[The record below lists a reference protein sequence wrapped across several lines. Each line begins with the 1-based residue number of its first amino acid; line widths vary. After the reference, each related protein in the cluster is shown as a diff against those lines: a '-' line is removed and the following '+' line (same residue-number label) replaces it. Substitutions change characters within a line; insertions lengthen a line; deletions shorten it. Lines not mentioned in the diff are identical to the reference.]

1 MREKNC
7 QDEQKIKESRA
18 GLGWIEDTGEKRRF
32 RMDRKFRKEE
42 KVQDGQKIRLRMNR
56 RRATE
61 SRYNG
66 SAINEPF
73 VKRERKR
80 NVSDKVRLI

>member
-1 MREKNC
+1 MDERSERSEKTEN
-7 QDEQKIKESRA
+7 EY
-18 GLGWIEDTGEKRRF
+18 EKL
-32 RMDRKFRKEE
+32 EE
-42 KVQDGQKIRLRMNR
+42 KVSGLITGERRLRLRMNR
-56 RRATE
+56 RRATK

>member
-1 MREKNC
+1 MDERSERSEKTEN
-7 QDEQKIKESRA
+7 EY
-18 GLGWIEDTGEKRRF
+18 EKL
-32 RMDRKFRKEE
+32 EE
-42 KVQDGQKIRLRMNR
+42 KVSGLITGERRLRLRMNR